1 MVSFTLSSD
10 SLRMYVNGNEV
21 LNEYYFSP
29 LEQISEPVKIGVMD
43 EVNGA
48 NWFFDGKIDDIGI
61 WNRALSAEEIQQ
73 LYMINACTFT
83 IYDTVTVTE
92 IIYDT
97 VLLSTTDTLIIETLI
112 TSTEPALE
120 NTFLVYPNPANT
132 QITINNGNFGI
143 LAGYELKITNS
154 LGQNVYNEEI
164 TQQEVTLDIS
174 TWGGNGLYILYI
186 NEPNGNTI
194 AVKQIVLQ

>member
-1 MVSFTLSSD
+1 VQNASAGRLCINQNNFEVISTELDFLQNWSMVSFTLSSD

-73 LYMINACTFT
+73 L
-83 IYDTVTVTE
+83 
-92 IIYDT
+92 
-97 VLLSTTDTLIIETLI
+97 
-112 TSTEPALE
+112 
-120 NTFLVYPNPANT
+120 
-132 QITINNGNFGI
+132 
-143 LAGYELKITNS
+143 
-154 LGQNVYNEEI
+154 
-164 TQQEVTLDIS
+164 
-174 TWGGNGLYILYI
+174 
-186 NEPNGNTI
+186 
-194 AVKQIVLQ
+194 

>member
-1 MVSFTLSSD
+1 
-10 SLRMYVNGNEV
+10 
-21 LNEYYFSP
+21 
-29 LEQISEPVKIGVMD
+29 
-43 EVNGA
+43 
-48 NWFFDGKIDDIGI
+48 
-61 WNRALSAEEIQQ
+61 
-73 LYMINACTFT
+73 
-83 IYDTVTVTE
+83 
-92 IIYDT
+92 
-97 VLLSTTDTLIIETLI
+97 
-112 TSTEPALE
+112 
-120 NTFLVYPNPANT
+120 
-132 QITINNGNFGI
+132 